1 MKMECSSDVMNPYA
15 TALPCSPSSRTKT
28 EDPTVSKIIELM
40 DYNEIYCHF
49 HQSLT
54 DETIKK
60 TSPATSHLTQATAF
74 HVSVAVS
81 SPCLLVELQH
91 IFKSCCCH

>member
-1 MKMECSSDVMNPYA
+1 MECSSDVMNPYA

-40 DYNEIYCHF
+40 DYNEIYCNF
-49 HQSLT
+49 HPSFI

-60 TSPATSHLTQATAF
+60 PSPATSHLTQTG
-74 HVSVAVS
+74 HSISCISCCIKPVS
-81 SPCLLVELQH
+81 SG
-91 IFKSCCCH
+91 